1 MSSEIL
7 QAIEQVGREKGI
19 EVDVII
25 RAVEDAYAAASKKY
39 YRTKEEIGAR
49 FNRNSGAL
57 EVFARKKVV
66 ESVSN
71 PDLEISLSDAEEMNP
86 EANLESVLE
95 IPRPVEGLGRI
106 AAQAA
111 KQIIF
116 QKVREA
122 ERENIYKEY
131 SGRLGELINGF
142 VKRFERGSIIVD
154 LGKTEAVLPKKEQS
168 KAEHYNQADRI
179 RAIIVDVDKNA
190 KGPQIILSRT
200 DPRLLIKLFEMEVP
214 EIYDGTVK
222 IEVAVRDAGDRA
234 KIAVRSKDKDVDP
247 VGACVGMKGSR
258 VQAIIRE
265 LRGEK
270 IDIVQYSEEISSFV
284 THALNPARINR
295 VSIVDMEGKVL
306 EVVVDDDQLSLAIGK
321 KGQNVRLASRLVGWR
336 IDIKSEQD
344 KKREVEMEMER
355 MARANRPLETAE
367 DLSMRSLEKLH
378 ESGFTTIGSVIAV
391 GLEGLTAI
399 PSIGPKTAEKILL
412 TLREVLDAPL
422 PEPVEEEPAES
433 EQDFPPSVAEAAPET
448 ATISVDE
455 GGPPTEEAAAAEE
468 E

>member
-1 MSSEIL
+1 MSSEII

-39 YRTKEEIGAR
+39 YHTKEEIGAR
-49 FNRNSGAL
+49 FNRENGSL
-57 EVFARKKVV
+57 EVFAKKKVV
-66 ESVSN
+66 ESVVN
-71 PDLEISLSDAEEMNP
+71 PDLEISLK
-86 EANLESVLE
+86 EAAKMDPGADLESVVE
-95 IPRPVEGLGRI
+95 IPKPTEGLGRI

-122 ERENIYKEY
+122 ERENVYKEY
-131 SGRLGELINGF
+131 SARIGELINGV
-142 VKRFERGSIIVD
+142 VKRFERGSIVVD

-168 KAEHYNQADRI
+168 KAEHYNQGDRL
-179 RAIIVDVDKNA
+179 RAIIVDVDRNA
-190 KGPQIILSRT
+190 KGPQIVLSRT

-234 KIAVRSKDKDVDP
+234 KIAVLSKDKDVDP

-258 VQAIIRE
+258 VQSIIRE

-270 IDIVQYSEEISSFV
+270 IDIVQYSSEISSFV

-295 VSIVDMEGKVL
+295 VSIVDMEGKAL

-355 MARANRPLETAE
+355 MARANRPLETVE
-367 DLSMRSLEKLH
+367 DLSVKSMQKLL
-378 ESGFTTIGSVIAV
+378 ESGFTTISSVLAV
-391 GLEGLTAI
+391 GMEGLVAI
-399 PSIGPKTAEKILL
+399 PSVGPRTAEKILA

-422 PEPVEEEPAES
+422 PQPEAEAETETAEPETPAAVTEDGEPASGAEPQPAQSS
-433 EQDFPPSVAEAAPET
+433 EET
-448 ATISVDE
+448 
-455 GGPPTEEAAAAEE
+455 AEE

>member
-1 MSSEIL
+1 MPEEPCGPFPRISSRRRVSKSRSDVERLHHRTEVTMSSEIL

-19 EVDVII
+19 EVDVVI

-39 YRTKEEIGAR
+39 FRTKEEFGAR
-49 FNRNSGAL
+49 FNRDSGAL
-57 EVFARKKVV
+57 EVFAKKRVV
-66 ESVSN
+66 ASVTN
-71 PDLEISLSDAEEMNP
+71 PDLEISLK
-86 EANLESVLE
+86 EAGRLSPGADLETIVE
-95 IPRPVEGLGRI
+95 IPKPTEGLGRI

-122 ERENIYKEY
+122 ERENVYKEY
-131 SGRLGELINGF
+131 SARLGELLNGF
-142 VKRFERGSIIVD
+142 VKRFERGSIVID
-154 LGKTEAVLPKKEQS
+154 LGKAEAVLPKKEQS
-168 KAEHYNQADRI
+168 KAEHYNQGDRI

-270 IDIVQYSEEISSFV
+270 IDIVQYSEEVSSFV

-295 VSIVDMEGKVL
+295 VSIVDHEAKVL
-306 EVVVDDDQLSLAIGK
+306 E
-321 KGQNVRLASRLVGWR
+321 
-336 IDIKSEQD
+336 
-344 KKREVEMEMER
+344 
-355 MARANRPLETAE
+355 
-367 DLSMRSLEKLH
+367 
-378 ESGFTTIGSVIAV
+378 
-391 GLEGLTAI
+391 
-399 PSIGPKTAEKILL
+399 
-412 TLREVLDAPL
+412 
-422 PEPVEEEPAES
+422 
-433 EQDFPPSVAEAAPET
+433 
-448 ATISVDE
+448 
-455 GGPPTEEAAAAEE
+455 
-468 E
+468 

>member
-1 MSSEIL
+1 MSSEII

-49 FNRNSGAL
+49 FNRENGSL
-57 EVFARKKVV
+57 EVFAKKKVV
-66 ESVSN
+66 ELVAN
-71 PDLEISLSDAEEMNP
+71 PDLEISLKEAERLDP
-86 EANLESVLE
+86 GANLESTVE
-95 IPRPVEGLGRI
+95 VPKPTEGLGRI

-122 ERENIYKEY
+122 ERENVYKEY
-131 SGRLGELINGF
+131 SARLGELINGV
-142 VKRFERGSIIVD
+142 VKRFERGSIVVD

-168 KAEHYNQADRI
+168 KAEHYNQGDRI
-179 RAIIVDVDKNA
+179 RAIIVDVDRNA

-200 DPRLLIKLFEMEVP
+200 DPRLLVKLFEMEVP

-234 KIAVRSKDKDVDP
+234 KIAVKSKDKDVDP

-258 VQAIIRE
+258 VQSIIRE

-270 IDIVQYSEEISSFV
+270 IDIVQYSTEISSFV

-295 VSIVDMEGKVL
+295 VSIVDLEGKVL

-355 MARANRPLETAE
+355 MARANRPLEMVE
-367 DLSMRSLEKLH
+367 DLSVRAMQKLL
-378 ESGFTTIGSVIAV
+378 ESGFTTIGSVLAL
-391 GLEGLTAI
+391 GLDGLTAI
-399 PSIGPKTAEKILL
+399 PSIGPKTAEKIMA

-422 PEPVEEEPAES
+422 PEEEESEAAGETVEEPAPQADATPVGDES
-433 EQDFPPSVAEAAPET
+433 VKA
-448 ATISVDE
+448 DE
-455 GGPPTEEAAAAEE
+455 VVQSAEE

>member
-1 MSSEIL
+1 MSTEII

-49 FNRNSGAL
+49 FNRENGSL
-57 EVFARKKVV
+57 EVFAKKKVV
-66 ESVSN
+66 ESVLN
-71 PDLEISLSDAEEMNP
+71 PDLEISLQEAERLEP
-86 EANLESVLE
+86 GANLESIVE
-95 IPRPVEGLGRI
+95 IPKPTEGLGRI

-122 ERENIYKEY
+122 ERENVYKEY
-131 SGRLGELINGF
+131 SARLGELINGV
-142 VKRFERGSIIVD
+142 VKRFERGSIVVD
-154 LGKTEAVLPKKEQS
+154 LGKTEAILPKKEQS
-168 KAEHYNQADRI
+168 KAEHYNQGDRL
-179 RAIIVDVDKNA
+179 RAIIVDVDRNA

-200 DPRLLIKLFEMEVP
+200 DPRLLVKLFEMEVP

-258 VQAIIRE
+258 VQSIIRE

-270 IDIVQYSEEISSFV
+270 IDIVQYSSEISSFV

-295 VSIVDMEGKVL
+295 VSIVDLEGKVL

-321 KGQNVRLASRLVGWR
+321 RGQNVRLASRLVGWR

-344 KKREVEMEMER
+344 KKKEVEMEMER
-355 MARANRPLETAE
+355 MARANRPLETVE
-367 DLSMRSLEKLH
+367 DLSVKAMQKLLEAN
-378 ESGFTTIGSVIAV
+378 FTTIGSVIAV
-391 GLEGLTAI
+391 GLEGLTAV
-399 PSIGPKTAEKILL
+399 PSIGPKTAEKILA

-422 PEPVEEEPAES
+422 PEPEAEVQETEMATETEPSSIEEPPAGPAADES
-433 EQDFPPSVAEAAPET
+433 ENRAQ
-448 ATISVDE
+448 
-455 GGPPTEEAAAAEE
+455 AAEE

>member
-1 MSSEIL
+1 MSSEII

-49 FNRNSGAL
+49 FNRDSGAL
-57 EVFARKKVV
+57 EVFAKKKVV
-66 ESVSN
+66 ENVLN
-71 PDLEISLSDAEEMNP
+71 PDLEISRKEAERLSPGADL
-86 EANLESVLE
+86 EAIVE
-95 IPRPVEGLGRI
+95 IPKPTEGLGRI

-122 ERENIYKEY
+122 ERENVYKEY
-131 SGRLGELINGF
+131 SARLGELLNGV
-142 VKRFERGSIIVD
+142 VKRFERGSIVID

-168 KAEHYNQADRI
+168 KAEHYNQGDRL
-179 RAIIVDVDKNA
+179 RAIIVDVDRNA

-258 VQAIIRE
+258 VQSIIRE

-270 IDIVQYSEEISSFV
+270 IDIVQYSSEINSFV

-295 VSIVDMEGKVL
+295 VSVLDLEGKVL

-355 MARANRPLETAE
+355 MARANRPLESVE
-367 DLSMRSLEKLH
+367 DLSVKAMQKLLEA
-378 ESGFTTIGSVIAV
+378 GFTTIGSVLAV
-391 GLEGLTAI
+391 GLEGLTAV
-399 PSIGPKTAEKILL
+399 PSIGPKTAEKILV

-422 PEPVEEEPAES
+422 PSPEAEA
-433 EQDFPPSVAEAAPET
+433 EAEAEATAEAASAPAEIPET
-448 ATISVDE
+448 S
-455 GGPPTEEAAAAEE
+455 EEAMDAAQGAPTNEE

>member
-19 EVDVII
+19 EVDVVI

-39 YRTKEEIGAR
+39 FRTKEEFGAR
-49 FNRNSGAL
+49 FNRDSGAL
-57 EVFARKKVV
+57 EVFAKKRVV
-66 ESVSN
+66 ASVTN
-71 PDLEISLSDAEEMNP
+71 PDLEISLK
-86 EANLESVLE
+86 EAGRLDPAADLESVVE

-122 ERENIYKEY
+122 ERENVYKEY

-142 VKRFERGSIIVD
+142 VKRFERGSIVID
-154 LGKTEAVLPKKEQS
+154 LGKAEAVLPKKEQS
-168 KAEHYNQADRI
+168 KAEHYNQGDRI

-270 IDIVQYSEEISSFV
+270 IDIVQYSEEVSSFV

-295 VSIVDMEGKVL
+295 VSIVDHEAKVL

-355 MARANRPLETAE
+355 MARANRPLESVE
-367 DLSMRSLEKLH
+367 DLSIRALQKLQ
-378 ESGFTTIGSVIAV
+378 EAGFTTIGSVLSV
-391 GLEGLTAI
+391 GLEGLTGVQ
-399 PSIGPKTAEKILL
+399 SIGPKTAEKILQ

-422 PEPVEEEPAES
+422 AEAVEETAELSGEDASTEEATGDEIPASPTEAAI
-433 EQDFPPSVAEAAPET
+433 VAEA
-448 ATISVDE
+448 
-455 GGPPTEEAAAAEE
+455 GGGEE

>member
-1 MSSEIL
+1 MSSEII

-19 EVDVII
+19 EVDVVI

-49 FNRNSGAL
+49 FNRESGSL
-57 EVFARKKVV
+57 EVFAKKKVV
-66 ESVSN
+66 ESVLN
-71 PDLEISLSDAEEMNP
+71 PDLEISLK
-86 EANLESVLE
+86 EAVRLDPNADLESVVE
-95 IPRPVEGLGRI
+95 IPKPTEGLGRI

-122 ERENIYKEY
+122 ERENVYKEY
-131 SGRLGELINGF
+131 SARIGELINGV
-142 VKRFERGSIIVD
+142 VKRFERGSIVVD

-168 KAEHYNQADRI
+168 KAEHYNQGDRV
-179 RAIIVDVDKNA
+179 RAIVVDVDRNA
-190 KGPQIILSRT
+190 KGPQIVLSRT
-200 DPRLLIKLFEMEVP
+200 DPRLLVKLFEMEVP
-214 EIYDGTVK
+214 EIYDATVK

-258 VQAIIRE
+258 VQSIIRE

-270 IDIVQYSEEISSFV
+270 IDIVQYSSEISSFV

-295 VSIVDMEGKVL
+295 VSIVDLEGKVL

-355 MARANRPLETAE
+355 MARANRPLETVE
-367 DLSMRSLEKLH
+367 DLSVKSMQKLL
-378 ESGFTTIGSVIAV
+378 ESGFTTIGSVLAV
-391 GLEGLTAI
+391 GMEGLTAV
-399 PSIGPKTAEKILL
+399 PSVGPKTAEKILA

-422 PEPVEEEPAES
+422 PRAGAEDETAEPA
-433 EQDFPPSVAEAAPET
+433 AEAAPED
-448 ATISVDE
+448 AGPAAGE
-455 GGPPTEEAAAAEE
+455 GPPVAESGAEAAEE
-468 E
+468 EE

>member
-1 MSSEIL
+1 MSSEII

-49 FNRNSGAL
+49 FNRESGSL
-57 EVFARKKVV
+57 EVFAKKKVV
-66 ESVSN
+66 ESVLN
-71 PDLEISLSDAEEMNP
+71 PDLEISLK
-86 EANLESVLE
+86 EAARLDPSADLESVVE
-95 IPRPVEGLGRI
+95 IPKPTEGLGRI

-122 ERENIYKEY
+122 ERENVYKEY
-131 SGRLGELINGF
+131 SARIGELINGV
-142 VKRFERGSIIVD
+142 VKRFERGSIVVD

-168 KAEHYNQADRI
+168 KAEHYNQGDRV
-179 RAIIVDVDKNA
+179 RAIVVDVDRNA
-190 KGPQIILSRT
+190 KGPQIVLSRT
-200 DPRLLIKLFEMEVP
+200 DPRLLVKLFEMEVP
-214 EIYDGTVK
+214 EIYDATVK

-258 VQAIIRE
+258 VQSIIRE

-270 IDIVQYSEEISSFV
+270 IDIVQYSSEISSFV

-295 VSIVDMEGKVL
+295 VSIVDLEGKVL

-355 MARANRPLETAE
+355 MARANRPLETVE
-367 DLSMRSLEKLH
+367 DLSVKSMQKLL
-378 ESGFTTIGSVIAV
+378 ESGFTTIGSVLAVGMEGLIAV
-391 GLEGLTAI
+391 
-399 PSIGPKTAEKILL
+399 PSIGPRTAEKILA

-422 PEPVEEEPAES
+422 PRAEAEDETAEPA
-433 EQDFPPSVAEAAPET
+433 AEAAPENSGP
-448 ATISVDE
+448 AADE
-455 GGPPTEEAAAAEE
+455 EPPVAERGAEAAEE

>member
-25 RAVEDAYAAASKKY
+25 RAVEDAYAAASKKFH
-39 YRTKEEIGAR
+39 RTKEEIGAR
-49 FNRNSGAL
+49 FNRSSGAL

-66 ESVSN
+66 ESVAN
-71 PDLEISLSDAEEMNP
+71 PDLEISLEDAEQVDP
-86 EANLESVLE
+86 SVNLESMVE

-131 SGRLGELINGF
+131 SGRIGELINGF
-142 VKRFERGSIIVD
+142 VKRFERGSIVVD
-154 LGKTEAVLPKKEQS
+154 LGKTEGVLPKKEQS
-168 KAEHYNQADRI
+168 KAEHYNQGDRI

-200 DPRLLIKLFEMEVP
+200 DPRLLVKLFEMEVP

-295 VSIVDMEGKVL
+295 VSIVDMEAKVL

-355 MARANRPLETAE
+355 MARANRPLESVD
-367 DLSMRSLEKLH
+367 DLSVRALQKLQ
-378 ESGFTTIGSVIAV
+378 EAGFTTIGSVLGV

-399 PSIGPKTAEKILL
+399 PSIGPKTAEKILA

-422 PEPVEEEPAES
+422 PREEET
-433 EQDFPPSVAEAAPET
+433 QET
-448 ATISVDE
+448 I
-455 GGPPTEEAAAAEE
+455 EEAATEGEAQATEASAEE
-468 E
+468 GLPVPSSSVSGEEE

>member
-1 MSSEIL
+1 MSSEII

-25 RAVEDAYAAASKKY
+25 RAVEDAYAAASKKF

-49 FNRNSGAL
+49 FNRESGAL
-57 EVFARKKVV
+57 EVFAKKKVV
-66 ESVSN
+66 ENVLN
-71 PDLEISLSDAEEMNP
+71 PDLEISLTEAERLDP
-86 EANLESVLE
+86 GANLESIVE
-95 IPRPVEGLGRI
+95 IPRPAEGLGRI

-122 ERENIYKEY
+122 ERENVYKEY
-131 SGRLGELINGF
+131 SARLGELINGV
-142 VKRFERGSIIVD
+142 VKRFERGSIVVD

-168 KAEHYNQADRI
+168 KAEHYNQGDRI
-179 RAIIVDVDKNA
+179 RAIIVDVDRNA

-200 DPRLLIKLFEMEVP
+200 DPRLLVKLFEMEVP

-270 IDIVQYSEEISSFV
+270 IDIVQYSSEISSFV

-295 VSIVDMEGKVL
+295 VSIVDLEGKVL

-355 MARANRPLETAE
+355 MARANRPLESVE
-367 DLSMRSLEKLH
+367 DLSVKAMQKLL
-378 ESGFTTIGSVIAV
+378 ESGFTTIGSVLAV

-399 PSIGPKTAEKILL
+399 PTIGPKTAEKILT
-412 TLREVLDAPL
+412 TLRDVLDAPL
-422 PEPVEEEPAES
+422 PLPEAEPGAEEPG
-433 EQDFPPSVAEAAPET
+433 PET
-448 ATISVDE
+448 APSPAEESLPGEGQETTE
-455 GGPPTEEAAAAEE
+455 GGAAAPGAGEE

>member
-1 MSSEIL
+1 MSSEII

-19 EVDVII
+19 EVDVVI

-49 FNRNSGAL
+49 FNRESGAL
-57 EVFARKKVV
+57 EVFAKKKVV
-66 ESVSN
+66 ESVAN
-71 PDLEISLSDAEEMNP
+71 PDLEISLK
-86 EANLESVLE
+86 EAARLDPGAGLESVVE
-95 IPRPVEGLGRI
+95 IPKPTEGLGRI

-122 ERENIYKEY
+122 ERENVYKEY
-131 SGRLGELINGF
+131 SARIGELINGV
-142 VKRFERGSIIVD
+142 VKRFERGSIVVD

-168 KAEHYNQADRI
+168 KAEHYNQGDRV
-179 RAIIVDVDKNA
+179 RAIIVDVDRNA
-190 KGPQIILSRT
+190 KGPQIVLSRT

-258 VQAIIRE
+258 VQSIIRE

-270 IDIVQYSEEISSFV
+270 IDIVQFSSEISSFV
-284 THALNPARINR
+284 THSLNPARINR
-295 VSIVDMEGKVL
+295 VSIVDLEGKVL

-355 MARANRPLETAE
+355 MARANRPLETVE
-367 DLSMRSLEKLH
+367 DLSVKSMQKLL

-391 GLEGLTAI
+391 GMEGLVAV
-399 PSIGPKTAEKILL
+399 PSIGPKTAEKILA

-422 PEPVEEEPAES
+422 PAAEPEAEASAPADENAPQAGEPAAGDESPVAEGGAQASEEE
-433 EQDFPPSVAEAAPET
+433 
-448 ATISVDE
+448 
-455 GGPPTEEAAAAEE
+455 
-468 E
+468 

>member
-25 RAVEDAYAAASKKY
+25 RAVEDAYAAASKKFH
-39 YRTKEEIGAR
+39 RTKEEIGAR
-49 FNRNSGAL
+49 FNRSSGAL

-66 ESVSN
+66 ESVAN
-71 PDLEISLSDAEEMNP
+71 PDLEISLEDAEQVDP
-86 EANLESVLE
+86 SVNLESTVE

-131 SGRLGELINGF
+131 SGRIGELINGF
-142 VKRFERGSIIVD
+142 VKRFERGSIVVD
-154 LGKTEAVLPKKEQS
+154 LGKTEGVLPKKEQS
-168 KAEHYNQADRI
+168 KAEHYNQGDRI

-200 DPRLLIKLFEMEVP
+200 DPRLLVKLFEMEVP

-270 IDIVQYSEEISSFV
+270 IDIVQYSEEVSSFV

-295 VSIVDMEGKVL
+295 VSIVDMEAKVL

-355 MARANRPLETAE
+355 MARDNRPLESVD
-367 DLSMRSLEKLH
+367 DLSVRALKKLQ
-378 ESGFTTIGSVIAV
+378 EAGFTTIGSVLGV

-399 PSIGPKTAEKILL
+399 PSIGPKTAEKILA

-422 PEPVEEEPAES
+422 PREEEIQETSEEVVAEGEPQAEEGSVEESLPVS
-433 EQDFPPSVAEAAPET
+433 PS
-448 ATISVDE
+448 SVS
-455 GGPPTEEAAAAEE
+455 GEE
-468 E
+468 EE